1 MSKKQRRV
9 QRAGQHRQPGTAPAA
24 REGTRRPTNVT
35 GGAGGSGAGGTGG
48 SGTGAGGAASGTG
61 RRVPGLN
68 RTSAP
73 AVALRPGS
81 AAARRE
87 ATLKYRRRRRLTTP
101 IALGIGALLAVGLL
115 VVFAGLGRPDL
126 GRAVAS
132 EGGVNQHIPA
142 GQPITYRNRPPSSG
156 PHRVETAPLGLSVTP
171 LDPTNWVHNLE
182 HGQIVVLYKC
192 KDTAECTTIGNSLKT
207 EIYDKANPG
216 GFSVPQIVITPYQ
229 DMDRTVTAVV
239 WGRVLEFDTT
249 DPAQIA
255 VPILAFHDR
264 YLNQGPE
271 RQRV

>member
-1 MSKKQRRV
+1 MSKKQRRA
-9 QRAGQHRQPGTAPAA
+9 QRGGQHRQPGSAPAA
-24 REGTRRPTNVT
+24 REGTARPTRVT
-35 GGAGGSGAGGTGG
+35 GGAVGSSSAPGAKSAGAAAGATGTGG
-48 SGTGAGGAASGTG
+48 RA
-61 RRVPGLN
+61 PGLD

-87 ATLKYRRRRRLTTP
+87 ATLKYRRRRRLATP

-115 VVFAGLGRPDL
+115 LAFAGFGRPDL
-126 GRAVAS
+126 GRGVAS

-142 GQPITYRNRPPSSG
+142 GQSITYRNRPPSSG

-182 HGQIVVLYKC
+182 HGNIVVLYKC

-229 DMDRTVTAVV
+229 DMDHAVTAVA
-239 WGRVLEFDTT
+239 WTRVLEFDTA

-255 VPILAFHDR
+255 APILAFHDR